1 VFKALSLQSQK
12 KQTPLEPR
20 KGCAGRL
27 HMSPMRPRSRGRM
40 TAPDPAGAPPE
51 PNAGVAGVPKPLPL
65 AMPKAGVA
73 AAWPNAGVLA
83 APKVDDPN
91 AGVAGVPPKP
101 PNAGVA
107 GCAAPKPP
115 GAAAAPKVG
124 CARVAEGS
132 STCQLTASVGCVWAA
147 EQAKRCGKPS
157 CG

>member
-1 VFKALSLQSQK
+1 MVCRPHVADASL
-12 KQTPLEPR
+12 L
-20 KGCAGRL
+20 A
-27 HMSPMRPRSRGRM
+27 RPRGGARPRRR
-40 TAPDPAGAPPE
+40 APPE

-83 APKVDDPN
+83 PPKVDDPN

-124 CARVAEGS
+124 CAR
-132 STCQLTASVGCVWAA
+132 AA
-147 EQAKRCGKPS
+147 ER
-157 CG
+157 